1 MKPLCLKISGLHSF
15 RGEQEIRFD
24 ILSDLGVFGIFGP
37 TGSGK
42 SSILDAMTLALYGTV
57 VRAKNNKQGI
67 INHAEK
73 TLTVSFKFALG
84 TAPNRKIYRVER
96 SYKTKDHLS
105 VANVQSR
112 LIEAVDDTEVVV
124 AEKDGEV
131 TAHITQLLGLTP
143 EDFTRAVVLP
153 QGRFA
158 EFLTL
163 ASKERRQMLER
174 LFSLEQ
180 YGKGLE
186 EKLKA
191 RLNEA
196 SSSRDQL
203 EGEQKGLGDAS
214 VVVLQK
220 SEENLVQAKAAE
232 LIADQQ
238 LQLTKESHE
247 QAKKIY
253 NLQLEL
259 NKKVQEF
266 ERHKEQQ
273 SEIEKMVNEIGLAEK
288 AMIVLP
294 VIEERNKLA
303 MEEATGQVTCKRAC
317 QETMRLRKMAED
329 LQVQYDLA
337 HKERVENEPKLIV
350 RMTQLESAS
359 KMEDEMSA
367 LQAAIDQVR
376 REYKEKFQQHQQMI
390 ISIRDDSN
398 ILAELTE
405 TIRKDEIELN
415 QNTVE
420 TEYRVEIQDGVQ
432 KANTV
437 EREEQI
443 LLKEKKNV
451 KDRQTELT
459 KARAD
464 QVSAE
469 QNRLSIEQEILQ
481 VEYGED
487 EALKQSP
494 VNEETLIQTEVRLA
508 GMKSQVN
515 QLKELELK
523 LDVESKLVITLQT
536 SLHACKQKQIEAVK
550 MYQDIKEKL
559 EILNRQLT
567 EFILNDKKALAAKLA
582 AELEE
587 GQTCPVCGALDHP
600 CLAAALDEV
609 EVSSSHKDALEKE
622 IKETKLRYD
631 AAESALRKIADGIIS
646 EQTRL
651 ESALANSEV
660 FSDGIEAIRRLL
672 ADELGEDASGR
683 PFTDFFLNLIKNK
696 EICIRD
702 QRANLKS
709 WREARKKAE
718 DILKKLRQ
726 QAADAKSK
734 VAGEQQKGDSKE
746 QELVRA
752 NIELAEAEKR
762 LSIAINLLG
771 DVFQKLGEN
780 IQNVEINGVY
790 YISKL
795 AAEVARKDQ
804 YAEQLRSKLER
815 LRQET
820 SSCQVKIANL
830 QNVEQQLR
838 VELSGLQSRIESEER
853 IIKDKWS
860 QLNEIT
866 EGLPVRELLSKAEDN
881 LFQIKQT
888 EKNTKDAYD
897 ENNVTSTKAE
907 QEQAKAE
914 ANLSNLLERLQ
925 QVNEKLIDQLKEKG
939 FSSAD
944 EASEAAI
951 ESTELQVKRN
961 KIETY
966 RDDEKRLSAQCD
978 QIASNLGGKRILP
991 QEWIEIQQ
999 KLAQAIDE
1007 KNGITERRI
1016 VADKECRDLQAK
1028 HQRWVKLETQLAD
1041 VRRELGHL
1049 QMLRNLL
1056 KGNMFVEFLAQEQ
1069 MELVL
1074 QYASERLK
1082 QLTRNRYALEI
1093 DSDGGFM
1100 IRDDAN
1106 GGVRRPVATLSG
1118 GETFQT
1124 SLALALALSTQIQ
1137 LRGKYPLEFF
1147 FLDEGFGSLDQSSL
1161 EMVISTLETLHLES
1175 MTIGIISHVAELQQR
1190 MPRRLIVEPAESAG
1204 KGSQVWI
1211 EIA

>member
-1 MKPLCLKISGLHSF
+1 MKPLCLKVSGLHSF
-15 RGEQEIRFD
+15 RDEQEIRFD
-24 ILSDLGVFGIFGP
+24 TLSDLGVFGIFGP

-73 TLTVSFKFALG
+73 TLAVSFKFALG

-112 LIEAVDDTEVVV
+112 LIETIDDTDVVV

-143 EDFTRAVVLP
+143 DDFTRAVVLP

-163 ASKERRQMLER
+163 NSKDRRQMLER

-186 EKLKA
+186 EKLKT

-214 VVVLQK
+214 SVVLQK
-220 SEENLVQAKAAE
+220 SEETLVQVKAAE

-238 LQLTKESHE
+238 LQSIKESYE

-259 NKKVQEF
+259 NNKEQEF

-273 SEIEKMVNEIGLAEK
+273 SEIEKIVNEICLAEK
-288 AMIVLP
+288 AMIILP

-303 MEEATGQVTCKRAC
+303 MEEATGQVTCRRAC
-317 QETMRLRKMAED
+317 QETLRLKKMAEG

-350 RMTQLESAS
+350 RMTQLESAR
-359 KMEDEMSA
+359 KMEDEVSV
-367 LQAAIDQVR
+367 LQGIIDQVR
-376 REYKEKFQQHQQMI
+376 QEYMEQIQQQQQI
-390 ISIRDDSN
+390 VISIRDDSN
-398 ILAELTE
+398 ILAQLTE
-405 TIRKDEIELN
+405 TIRKDQIELN

-420 TEYRVEIQDGVQ
+420 TEHRAQIQDGMQ
-432 KANTV
+432 KANAV
-437 EREEQI
+437 EREMQI
-443 LLKEKKNV
+443 LLKEKKSV
-451 KDRQTELT
+451 KDRQNELA
-459 KARAD
+459 KIRAD
-464 QVSAE
+464 QVNAE
-469 QNRLSIEQEILQ
+469 QILLKNEQEVLL
-481 VEYGED
+481 VEHGED
-487 EALKQSP
+487 EALKQSL
-494 VNEETLIQTEVRLA
+494 VNEETLAQVDVRLA
-508 GMKSQVN
+508 GMKIQVN
-515 QLKELELK
+515 QLRELESK
-523 LDVESKLVITLQT
+523 IDSESKLITTLQT
-536 SLHACKQKQIEAVK
+536 SLHTSKQMQVEAVK
-550 MYQDIKEKL
+550 IYQDNKEKL
-559 EILNRQLT
+559 EFLNKKLT
-567 EFILNDKKALAAKLA
+567 EFILSDKKVLAAKLA

-600 CLAAALDEV
+600 CVAVAFDEV
-609 EVSSSHKDALEKE
+609 EDSSSHKDDLKKE
-622 IKETKLRYD
+622 IEETKLRAD
-631 AAESALRKIADGIIS
+631 TAEAELRKIADRIIS

-651 ESALANSEV
+651 ESVLANSNV
-660 FSDGIEAIRRLL
+660 LSDSIEAIRSVL

-683 PFTDFFLNLIKNK
+683 PFTNFFLNLIITQ
-696 EICIRD
+696 ESYIRGQKD
-702 QRANLKS
+702 NLKT

-734 VAGEQQKGDSKE
+734 VIGEQQKGDSKE
-746 QELVRA
+746 QELARA
-752 NIELAEAEKR
+752 NIELAETEKR
-762 LSIAINLLG
+762 LSVDIDLLAN
-771 DVFQKLGEN
+771 VLQKLGIT
-780 IQNVEINGVY
+780 IQDIGITGVQC
-790 YISKL
+790 IRKL
-795 AAEVARKDQ
+795 ATEVTEKDQ
-804 YAEQLRSKLER
+804 YAEQLRIKLDR
-815 LRQET
+815 LRQEA
-820 SSCQVKIANL
+820 SSSQVKVDNL
-830 QNVEQQLR
+830 QKIEQQLR

-853 IIKDKWS
+853 IVKDKWS

-866 EGLPVRELLSKAEDN
+866 EGIPVKGLLSQVEDN

-888 EKNTKDAYD
+888 EKDTKNTYD
-897 ENNVTSTKAE
+897 ENNIACVKAE

-914 ANLSNLLERLQ
+914 AQLSNLVERLQ

-944 EASEAAI
+944 EVGEAAI
-951 ESTELQVKRN
+951 EPTELQVKRN
-961 KIETY
+961 KINTY
-966 RDDEKRLSAQCD
+966 RDYEKRLSAQCD
-978 QIASNLGGKRILP
+978 QIVSNLGGKRILP
-991 QEWIEIQQ
+991 QEWIDIQQ
-999 KLAQAIDE
+999 ELAQAIDE
-1007 KNGITERRI
+1007 TNKIIERRI
-1016 VADKECRDLQAK
+1016 VADKEYRDLQAK
-1028 HQRWVKLETQLAD
+1028 HQRWAKLEIQLAD
-1041 VRRELGHL
+1041 VRVELGHL
-1049 QMLRNLL
+1049 QMLKNLL

-1137 LRGKYPLEFF
+1137 LRGKHPLEFF

-1161 EMVISTLETLHLES
+1161 DMVISTLETLHLER